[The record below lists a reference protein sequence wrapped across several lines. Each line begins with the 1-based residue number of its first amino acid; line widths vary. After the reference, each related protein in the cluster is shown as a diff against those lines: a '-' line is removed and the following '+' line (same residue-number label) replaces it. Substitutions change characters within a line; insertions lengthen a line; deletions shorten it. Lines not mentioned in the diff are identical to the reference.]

1 MRIAVL
7 GASGRIGRE
16 VADVLK
22 SQGHEV
28 VEITRSAGVDAYTG
42 DGLAAALA
50 GTQVVV
56 DATSTSTTETAA
68 VTDFF
73 RTIARNVQG
82 AAADAGVRRI
92 AVVSIIGIDAFKAG
106 HYAGKL
112 AQERAYREGP
122 VPVRILRAA
131 QFHEFTEMMLDW
143 TTRGD
148 TAYVPRT
155 RTRLVAARTV
165 AEELAKLALADTAPE
180 LVEIA
185 GPRELNLAAATAQLA
200 ARRGAPAR
208 VEEVVDTTDPD
219 SEAQAAG
226 ALLPGPDAIIAGP
239 TFDAWLDQRY
249 PADGAG
255 S

>member
-22 SQGHEV
+22 DQGHEV

-42 DGLAAALA
+42 TGLAAALA
-50 GTQVVV
+50 GTQIVV
-56 DATSTSTTETAA
+56 DTTNASTTDTAA

-73 RTIARNVQG
+73 RTIARNVQR
-82 AAADAGVRRI
+82 AAADAGALRI
-92 AVVSIIGIDAFKAG
+92 AVVSIIGIEAFPAG

-155 RTRLVAARTV
+155 RTQLVAARTV
-165 AEELAKLALADTAPE
+165 AEELANLALADTAPD

-185 GPRELNLAAATAQLA
+185 GPEELNLAAATARLA

-208 VEEVVDTTDPD
+208 VEEIIDTTDPN

-226 ALLPGPDAIIAGP
+226 TLLPGPDAIIAGP
-239 TFDAWLDQRY
+239 TFDAWLDQHH
-249 PADGAG
+249 PANGAG